1 MYVMD
6 IETDILMEIDYMGN
20 RVRDIFTAPRL
31 ASRLALS
38 YYQSLIMWYEVPSA
52 IHVQGLVNQSLS
64 ILHTLSGEHVVGIE
78 YYGGKMYWVQRSPV
92 ISVYCKMWNETSSEG
107 KRLRMFQNT
116 EAVNDIAVVNAS
128 SQPQPSGLLKHC
140 SIAYYSRMIL
150 TSRVLHYMQVSMLA
164 LCSQKILLCLEIWI

>member
-64 ILHTLSGEHVVGIE
+64 ILHTLSENPTVSRDLDMTTTFGEE
-78 YYGGKMYWVQRSPV
+78 
-92 ISVYCKMWNETSSEG
+92 
-107 KRLRMFQNT
+107 
-116 EAVNDIAVVNAS
+116 
-128 SQPQPSGLLKHC
+128 
-140 SIAYYSRMIL
+140 
-150 TSRVLHYMQVSMLA
+150 
-164 LCSQKILLCLEIWI
+164 